1 MYCLETSENERFFSA
16 ISETKDVNF
25 RIFKTKG
32 GRGAVFQFTRSG
44 KIRAIFILKASK
56 SDKHTP
62 TKTKYPI
69 NAGIRRV

>member
-1 MYCLETSENERFFSA
+1 MHVSKPPRMTDFFQL
-16 ISETKDVNF
+16 F
-25 RIFKTKG
+25 RRQKTLIFWIFKTKV

-44 KIRAIFILKASK
+44 KIRPIFILKASK